1 MAFNLFKKN
10 LPSYEDNKNSKF
22 KNIKKEPEMEL
33 TEEELE
39 HVGGN
44 YNPEAFNKMMEIGR
58 ELKEEEIEKF
68 SRK

>member
-10 LPSYEDNKNSKF
+10 LPSYDDKKNLKF
-22 KNIKKEPEMEL
+22 KDIKKEPEMEL

-44 YNPEAFNKMMEIGR
+44 YDPEAFKKMMETGR
-58 ELKEEEIEKF
+58 ELREEEINMF
-68 SRK
+68 SQK